1 MITAFSRKEHWA
13 NLPPDHYKEF
23 IDEDLLNEF
32 EMMWALRERFPL
44 HFTVFKQIASH
55 LAHEANVEQVF
66 SRAGRLSETNIDP
79 AFLGHIVMGHVNKN
93 AFKPTLKDMKA
104 KYYEM
109 FRGKGEE
116 IDLDDSE

>member
-1 MITAFSRKEHWA
+1 M
-13 NLPPDHYKEF
+13 
-23 IDEDLLNEF
+23 
-32 EMMWALRERFPL
+32 
-44 HFTVFKQIASH
+44 
-55 LAHEANVEQVF
+55 F
-66 SRAGRLSETNIDP
+66 SRAGRLSETSIDP

-93 AFKPTLKDMKA
+93 AFKPTLKDIKA

>member
-1 MITAFSRKEHWA
+1 MEHWA

-93 AFKPTLKDMKA
+93 AFKPTLKDIKA